1 MKKFRFISLTANSAI
16 LAAEDNLKHECRL
29 STKVADRRVGQTDT
43 SLVRFDLSEVIP
55 RAIVDGTGSKTVLE
69 NVRVG
74 FTRYDDG
81 TNTTADFIAAWERVK
96 GNVDIAIA
104 NGSLNGFIVSP
115 SVELVA
121 AV

>member
-43 SLVRFDLSEVIP
+43 SLIRFDLSEVIP
-55 RAIVDGTGSKTVLE
+55 RNVVDGTGSKTVLE
-69 NVRVG
+69 NIRVG

-81 TNTTADFIAAWERVK
+81 TSTTAAFVADWERVK
-96 GNVDIAIA
+96 TNVDLAIA
-104 NGSLNGFIVSP
+104 NGSLNGFILAP
-115 SVELVA
+115 TVELTASV
-121 AV
+121 

>member
-43 SLVRFDLSEVIP
+43 SLIRFDLSEVIP
-55 RAIVDGTGSKTVLE
+55 RTIVDGTGSKTILE

-74 FTRYDDG
+74 FTRYDNG
-81 TNTTADFIAAWERVK
+81 TNTTADFIAAWERIK
-96 GNVDIAIA
+96 GNVDLAIA
-104 NGSLNGFIVSP
+104 NGSLNGFIISP

-121 AV
+121 SV